1 MSDPVHMTSVVQAY
15 IDGFARADAASI
27 AVLYADDATV
37 RDPANSPPITGREA
51 IHAFYARAMDK
62 DIRLTL
68 NGPVRIAG
76 NVAAFAFRIDMKR
89 DGKPA
94 TIDAID
100 TFEFAPDG
108 LITAMHAYWG
118 PTNLQFIQEPK

>member
-1 MSDPVHMTSVVQAY
+1 MNDPVHMTSVVQAY
-15 IDGFARADAASI
+15 VDGFARSDAKAI
-27 AVLYADDATV
+27 AALYAENATV
-37 RDPANSPPITGREA
+37 RDPANTPPIKGREA
-51 IHAFYARAMDK
+51 IHAFYARAMGK
-62 DIRLTL
+62 DIRLAL

-76 NVAAFAFRIDMKR
+76 NVAAFAFRIDMQR

-100 TFEFAPDG
+100 TFEFSPDG

-118 PTNLQFIQEPK
+118 PTNLHFLPEPQ

>member
-15 IDGFARADAASI
+15 VDGFARSDAKAI
-27 AVLYADDATV
+27 AALYDENATV
-37 RDPANSPPITGREA
+37 RDPANTPPLEGREA

-108 LITAMHAYWG
+108 LIQAMTAYWG